1 MVSGFL
7 ISPYDQDRI
16 FSGLAIEILIWSN
29 TCAGTRGLKRFM
41 ISWFIVFSST
51 PLEQSAP
58 RVVKFPPL
66 FPPHRG
72 GFRERATRL
81 PPPGPHYGPTS
92 PARGGGERS
101 CLLGCLG
108 RALRPRL
115 LR

>member
-29 TCAGTRGLKRFM
+29 TCAGTCGLKRFM

-72 GFRERATRL
+72 RVQGAGHIAAPSRT
-81 PPPGPHYGPTS
+81 
-92 PARGGGERS
+92 
-101 CLLGCLG
+101 
-108 RALRPRL
+108 ALRSDLPRK
-115 LR
+115 RGR